1 MKADNINKVK
11 KILQFKREIIGVK
24 FIHYKEQYDKNET
37 KEYGL
42 RTTYCNMVMLLYP
55 YSRLFPFH

>member
-42 RTTYCNMVMLLYP
+42 RTTYCNMVK
-55 YSRLFPFH
+55 F